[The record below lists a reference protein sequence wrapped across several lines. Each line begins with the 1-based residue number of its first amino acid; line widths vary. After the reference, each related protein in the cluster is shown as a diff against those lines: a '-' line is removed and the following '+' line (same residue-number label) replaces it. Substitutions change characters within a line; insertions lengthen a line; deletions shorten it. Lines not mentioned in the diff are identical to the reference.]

1 MVCSMY
7 ETFDSCREKLK
18 VVYRNTQVI
27 IMCLYVLH
35 MNQNYKQIYI

>member
-1 MVCSMY
+1 MICSLY

-35 MNQNYKQIYI
+35 MNHNYKQIYI